1 MKTVSLAS
9 GSKGNAYLVG
19 CGDDWLMIDCGVS
32 CRTLV
37 CRAAQVGVDPARIRA
52 VLFTHDHDDHVGG
65 LATFHRHFPQA
76 ELFANDMTA
85 EAIAA
90 ATGVAL
96 ADFAIFTNGQPF
108 AAGPFTATAFSVP
121 HDVPDPVGYLVTA
134 GGFTY
139 FHATDCGSPLASV
152 GERLRAADAATLES
166 NYDPV
171 LVRGADR
178 PEHVKRRVMGPRG
191 HLANADA
198 AELVRRYASPK
209 LKRLALAHL
218 SQQCNA
224 PHLAEREM
232 RAALAEMGRGDIEL
246 EILAQD
252 APGRVFSLTAQESH

>member
-19 CGDDWLMIDCGVS
+19 SGDDWLMIDCGLG

-90 ATGVAL
+90 ATGVAR
-96 ADFAIFTNGQPF
+96 ADFMIFTNGQPF
-108 AAGPFTATAFSVP
+108 TTGPFSVTAFSVP

-134 GGFTY
+134 DGFTY
-139 FHATDCGSPLASV
+139 FHATDCGTPLDSV
-152 GERLRAADAATLES
+152 GARLGAADAATLES

-171 LVRGADR
+171 LVRGANR
-178 PEHVKRRVMGPRG
+178 PEHVKRRVLGPRG